1 MKHSTLFHE
10 APQLKTRTLRSDTFV
25 VCFVTPLLKGKVE
38 TLLMRMY
45 VLMCAARRR
54 WQPLGVV
61 LLVPDELLPKIL
73 SNKFTESRL
82 CIS

>member
-10 APQLKTRTLRSDTFV
+10 VPQLKTRTLRSDNI
-25 VCFVTPLLKGKVE
+25 CFVTPLLRGKVE

-45 VLMCAARRR
+45 VLMCAARRS

>member
-1 MKHSTLFHE
+1 
-10 APQLKTRTLRSDTFV
+10 
-25 VCFVTPLLKGKVE
+25 VTPLLRGKVE

>member
-1 MKHSTLFHE
+1 MKYHNSKLELYDQTHLFRDSTL
-10 APQLKTRTLRSDTFV
+10 LR
-25 VCFVTPLLKGKVE
+25 GKVE

>member
-10 APQLKTRTLRSDTFV
+10 VPQLKTTIRHI
-25 VCFVTPLLKGKVE
+25 CFVTPLLRGKVE